1 MIFNKKN
8 TYEQHDNEKG
18 SFYKSSIKPLN
29 SNDKLD
35 QDLNIDICIIGGGLT
50 GMSTALNLSKKGY
63 SVALCEAKNIGS
75 GASGRNGGQLGIGM
89 RKDQFYLEKKLG
101 KIHARGLW
109 DLGIE
114 AVDETLNLIKKNNIN
129 CSLVNGI
136 LSAGCFDNDYKY
148 FDLELNHLLKYY
160 NFKNYKIFN
169 KEEIR
174 SQIKTNIYKSG
185 LLNLN
190 SYHLNPLKLL
200 IGLSKL
206 SINENVKIF
215 ENTPVLKL
223 EEHKDYILVHCKNNK
238 IKSKKVVVA
247 CNGYLDNLIN
257 KKSNIFMPIN
267 NYVIATEPL
276 GKEKAKEI
284 IRNNYAVHDTR
295 FIIDYYRFSEDWR
308 LIFGGGETY
317 SAYFLKDSKDFVH
330 KRMLK
335 VFPQLRNYNIE
346 FSWGGTLAITINRLP
361 SFGTMMNNK
370 LIYAFGY
377 SGHGLAL
384 SVLSGKLIKEKIEEN
399 TERFNLFA
407 KIKHLSIPGANIFR
421 RPMYS
426 SAIFYYKLRDL
437 INYF

>member
-223 EEHKDYILVHCKNNK
+223 EEHKD
-238 IKSKKVVVA
+238 
-247 CNGYLDNLIN
+247 
-257 KKSNIFMPIN
+257 
-267 NYVIATEPL
+267 
-276 GKEKAKEI
+276 
-284 IRNNYAVHDTR
+284 
-295 FIIDYYRFSEDWR
+295 
-308 LIFGGGETY
+308 
-317 SAYFLKDSKDFVH
+317 
-330 KRMLK
+330 
-335 VFPQLRNYNIE
+335 
-346 FSWGGTLAITINRLP
+346 
-361 SFGTMMNNK
+361 
-370 LIYAFGY
+370 
-377 SGHGLAL
+377 
-384 SVLSGKLIKEKIEEN
+384 
-399 TERFNLFA
+399 
-407 KIKHLSIPGANIFR
+407 
-421 RPMYS
+421 
-426 SAIFYYKLRDL
+426 
-437 INYF
+437 